1 MPTPVLTPLRAA
13 VVIAA
18 LAGGC
23 VIPVGPQFDN
33 PEDNYPPYVVT
44 SMPPVGDIFTP
55 GDREIVVTLSDQN
68 LNDNL
73 FIRFLIDYPGN
84 PAARLLL
91 PTQLPPTGELERGT
105 VRVQPRCDDVGVGSG
120 QHRLMMAVADRPFL
134 NTFAGDDVDPEAPLD
149 SVPEGAKRI
158 RVFWIL
164 FCPGAA
170 Q

>member
-1 MPTPVLTPLRAA
+1 MPTEVLTPLRTA
-13 VVIAA
+13 VVLAA

-23 VIPVGPQFDN
+23 VIPVGPHFDD

-44 SMPPVGDIFTP
+44 SNPAVGDIFTP
-55 GDREIVVTLSDQN
+55 GDREITVTLSDQN

-73 FIRFLIDYPGN
+73 YIRFLMDYPGSET
-84 PAARLLL
+84 ARLLL
-91 PTQLPPTGELERGT
+91 PATLPPTGVLERGA
-105 VRVQPRCDDVGVGSG
+105 VRVQPRCGEVGVGPG

-158 RVFWIL
+158 RVFWVL
-164 FCPGAA
+164 NCP
-170 Q
+170 